1 MSVRNTGNYRHGAL
15 EEGEHTCDFNAQFE
29 EKRCRLKLRL
39 SSTVC
44 NDTVTLRYDP
54 ANPTL
59 ESICK
64 QPPDSL
70 VLWSMGNH
78 PLNGESLRLC
88 CLKLHFQASLPKP
101 DSIRLCFRSGAPSCQ
116 SQTCGTILSRRGA
129 EGRRPALGPKQC
141 AALCGIHSRR
151 PALSIRGSAPCEL
164 PAVVVGTHFALL

>member
-1 MSVRNTGNYRHGAL
+1 MMSLRKTGNYRHGAL
-15 EEGEHTCDFNAQFE
+15 EEGEHTCEFNAQFE

-44 NDTVTLRYDP
+44 NDTVTLRYDT

-88 CLKLHFQASLPKP
+88 CLKLHFHSLIYKTLLSKRGTLLPVANVGYNSVTQRRGGETTP
-101 DSIRLCFRSGAPSCQ
+101 SGAETVCRIMWHTFSKAR
-116 SQTCGTILSRRGA
+116 SVRTR
-129 EGRRPALGPKQC
+129 
-141 AALCGIHSRR
+141 
-151 PALSIRGSAPCEL
+151 
-164 PAVVVGTHFALL
+164 